1 MTHEEADDY
10 TQTSARLSARISE
23 HFSAFGCTNLALID
37 AMLATDQESV
47 ELFFNKE
54 SWGYYPKT
62 RHLPF
67 MIAVLHDFSARSLAE
82 IANTFDI
89 DPVEYISDIDYN
101 DEKIPSVSG
110 QRVDGRVLASKMVEA
125 FELLDPQMAKMS
137 FTGNFDHSGI
147 ALAYIAAG
155 GSTGV
160 ANALVETEYKRA
172 KSGDFNWNLPL
183 QSEISELTIF
193 VDHPEHL
200 PNRSTA
206 EFLEKAGA
214 WNPHVL
220 KKTLYQNSCWESIL
234 ASRLKK
240 TYRFQRKMLDDVV
253 TPLNLSVNS
262 DKVRMMLSNITMDTT
277 EQEHDY
283 HEMVEDV
290 LQWIKGTPMREYASK
305 VTFGLSLTRNYLRF
319 SDHPVKPKYLFCGD
333 PATGPHC
340 LELQGL
346 FVSKGRRLL
355 QAVIDETLEM
365 PDDHIGFHHLSVPYI
380 LRKLDLPR
388 QLVKKGSFEAYLT
401 KLARVGE
408 TFQMEGEVP
417 EYKSMMDS
425 MVDEGMRHWIRE
437 VSQTMPLDVTKLDL
451 RSDTI
456 ADHLVRWGL
465 DISLI
470 PEPTEKSLS
479 TALERDMGL

>member
-1 MTHEEADDY
+1 MTYEEADEY
-10 TQTSARLSARISE
+10 TRQSSRLSARISE
-23 HFSAFGCTNLALID
+23 HYNAFGCTNLPLID
-37 AMLATDQESV
+37 AMLDTDQASV
-47 ELFFNKE
+47 ELFFNNQ

-82 IANTFDI
+82 IVRTFDI
-89 DPVEYISDIDYN
+89 DPIEYIADIDYN

-125 FELLDPQMAKMS
+125 FEILDPQMARMD
-137 FTGNFDHSGI
+137 FNRNFNHSGV

-155 GSTGV
+155 NCSGV
-160 ANALVETEYKRA
+160 ANALMESEFKRA
-172 KSGDFNWNLPL
+172 QSGDFDGGQPL
-183 QSEISELTIF
+183 QFDISELAIY

-200 PNRSTA
+200 PNRSTV

-214 WNPHVL
+214 WSPHVV
-220 KKTLYQNSCWESIL
+220 KKTLYQNACWESML
-234 ASRLKK
+234 ASRRKDS
-240 TYRFQRKMLDDVV
+240 YSFQRKMLDEVV
-253 TPLNLSVNS
+253 SPLNLSVNG

-277 EQEHDY
+277 DQDHDY
-283 HEMVEDV
+283 HSMVEDV
-290 LQWIKGTPMREYASK
+290 LGWIKNTPLHEYAGK

-319 SDHPVKPKYLFCGD
+319 SDQPVKPQDLFCGD

-340 LELQGL
+340 LELQAL
-346 FVSKGRRLL
+346 FVGKGRRLL

-401 KLARVGE
+401 KLARVGIA
-408 TFQMEGEVP
+408 FQMEGDVP
-417 EYKSMMDS
+417 EYKSMMDT
-425 MVDEGMRHWIRE
+425 MIDEGIRHWIRE
-437 VSQTMPLDVTKLDL
+437 ISKTMPMDAKRLDL
-451 RSDTI
+451 HNDAI

-470 PEPTEKSLS
+470 PEPTDKSLS
-479 TALERDMGL
+479 ASLERDIGL